1 MKNADILTS
10 LTELVEETY
19 KLPCHCEP
27 GTSVV
32 HKYWVV
38 ACLALANIGFQGR
51 ERYEQMASMGLA
63 SWTEAEQEAFYNE
76 YEVRYSIMKLVNDPP
91 ASWPAPI
98 QPETPEEPEDP
109 EIPGGEPG
117 DDPEE

>member
-10 LTELVEETY
+10 LVDMVEDAY

-32 HKYWVV
+32 RKHFVV
-38 ACLALANIGFQGR
+38 ACLALANIGFQER
-51 ERYEQMASMGLA
+51 ERYEQLAAMGLA
-63 SWTEAEQEAFYNE
+63 SWTEPEREAFYSE

-91 ASWPAPI
+91 ENWPAPRA
-98 QPETPEEPEDP
+98 PGFGEE
-109 EIPGGEPG
+109 G
-117 DDPEE
+117 DEE